1 MVRSLS
7 SDKSVWD
14 AVQKNQAVQELRN
27 ALNAGWLSV
36 IAYGISLKVGIFLEF
51 IHTDY
56 QCSSSG
62 ISTNN

>member
-36 IAYGISLKVGIFLEF
+36 IIVYGNSLTVGFFLEF
-51 IHTDY
+51 VHTRC
-56 QCSSSG
+56 QE
-62 ISTNN
+62 